1 MSAHST
7 PFSLG
12 FFSDVQYANQATR
25 GVSHY
30 RDSLRFLT
38 EAVKCFNE
46 SDLQAVINL
55 GDLVDSNNPAYLD
68 AALSVL
74 DECIHPIIHV
84 LGNHDLLGPVPR
96 QEVISRLNMEK
107 AWGECFSKNSWRVVV
122 VDSTEVSM
130 HSAEKALLQESASQI
145 LHLNDLGDPCAE
157 DWNGMASI
165 QQMQELEGLL
175 INASQRG
182 ERVLIVNHMVLGNGS
197 GSSAHRCWYH
207 KELYRLFSDNRCV
220 AAHFNGHDHDGGFTT
235 DIRTGVHYLTFA
247 AICDSGGR
255 IGAHAIARFDENS
268 ITVKGW
274 GRIQTRTL
282 HCNR

>member
-165 QQMQELEGLL
+165 QQLQELY
-175 INASQRG
+175 Q
-182 ERVLIVNHMVLGNGS
+182 
-197 GSSAHRCWYH
+197 
-207 KELYRLFSDNRCV
+207 LFSDNRCV